1 MAHGER
7 STTVNVLLSTIN
19 TAVYALLILS
29 GLYLLTSLL
38 RIHAFLKDN
47 NATAEIDIK
56 TMLIHGGAFGLFMV
70 STAVLL
76 IASVAASFWPSN
88 NTIIQLWLLSL
99 DFYAITDFVSQLL
112 LMVIF
117 WRLGEK
123 EEPVSDDDEPEVRM
137 TGFDEEAQL
146 QA

>member
-19 TAVYALLILS
+19 SAVYALLIVS

-38 RIHAFLKDN
+38 RIHTFLKDN